1 MQHMWGLWVQSSA
14 SHGPWEYG
22 WVWLCPTI
30 LSFQPCFSILIC
42 DFNIKGEA
50 NLLLQSHSFL
60 YLGSPFSEHWLIWH
74 PSVHISSV
82 SFYLLRASTSSLHSR
97 LCLLLSDVAAGCL
110 FCEVQLVF
118 RSCTPAGTW
127 RLHESVSAPGRWLYG
142 EVKQFCREFWA
153 CACFLSLTWSRLK
166 ISESCSPSVKLSCVC
181 SSPLPILPWNEKYV
195 WVYKLVF
202 QEWPLLTRQKV
213 MHTVW

>member
-1 MQHMWGLWVQSSA
+1 M
-14 SHGPWEYG
+14 
-22 WVWLCPTI
+22 WLCPTPYTI
-30 LSFQPCFSILIC
+30 LSFQPSSSILIC
-42 DFNIKGEA
+42 DYNIKGEA

-74 PSVHISSV
+74 PSVHISSF
-82 SFYLLRASTSSLHSR
+82 SFYLLRASRSSLRSY
-97 LCLLLSDVAAGCL
+97 LCLLLSDVAADCL
-110 FCEVQLVF
+110 FCEVQLCF
-118 RSCTPAGTW
+118 HSGTPAGIMS
-127 RLHESVSAPGRWLYG
+127 LGGCPGRWLYG

-166 ISESCSPSVKLSCVC
+166 ISGSCFPSVKLSCVC
-181 SSPLPILPWNEKYV
+181 SSPLPILPWNERYV
-195 WVYKLVF
+195 WVCKLVF